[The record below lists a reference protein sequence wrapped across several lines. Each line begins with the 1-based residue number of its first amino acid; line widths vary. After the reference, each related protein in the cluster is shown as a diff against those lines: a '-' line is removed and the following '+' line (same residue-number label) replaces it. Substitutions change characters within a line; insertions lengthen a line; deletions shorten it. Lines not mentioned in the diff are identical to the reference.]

1 HSTARSIWAGEIDA
15 LLDLDAVAVGAKRP
29 HLPVRLGQHGAVPV
43 GQPVGLN
50 RWMQVE
56 AHGEL
61 IAIGRNEFSACWR
74 KQIFAVEPAPVGRKH
89 EQALVD
95 DVENLA
101 VTVMRNAQD
110 GAIPLLLT

>member
-1 HSTARSIWAGEIDA
+1 
-15 LLDLDAVAVGAKRP
+15 
-29 HLPVRLGQHGAVPV
+29 
-43 GQPVGLN
+43 VGLN

-74 KQIFAVEPAPVGRKH
+74 KRIFAVEPAPVGRKH

-110 GAIPLLLT
+110 GAIPLLLTRDRDLAGAGYHWRAVQHPPDGTSFNEAA